1 LAIAPVAH
9 DTGGYGGSSPRGI
22 TVRVLFVKQDHA
34 SPDGLIGDAFAAAGC
49 DVSEMIVVP
58 KERFDAPD
66 VAVTFPAAPAYDAV
80 VFFGA
85 VWSVYD
91 TATIPWITAEIA
103 YARSLIS
110 LGVPALGI
118 CFGGQM
124 LAAAVGGQVEH
135 APVPEVGWLS
145 VASSEPSIIDSG
157 PWLSWHFDRFTVPA
171 HVPVVAQTA
180 LANQAFTHG
189 RTLGLQFHPEVT
201 DAVLE
206 AWLDS
211 GGAAQLADLGVD
223 PQELI
228 EQSRTL
234 ADGAAARAHGLVRR
248 FLFDVAR
255 RPAVAQPAAE
265 QSQPPHRS
273 WLRQQLH

>member
-1 LAIAPVAH
+1 MQDH
-9 DTGGYGGSSPRGI
+9 SSP
-22 TVRVLFVKQDHA
+22 
-34 SPDGLIGDAFAAAGC
+34 SGLIGDAFEAAGC
-49 DVSEMIVVP
+49 DVSEMVVVP
-58 KERFDAPD
+58 KERYHSPD
-66 VAVTFPAAPAYDAV
+66 VAVTFPSPSEYDAV

-91 TATIPWITAEIA
+91 TATIPWVSAEIE

-118 CFGGQM
+118 CFGGQL
-124 LAAAVGGQVEH
+124 LAAAVGGRVER
-135 APVPEVGWLS
+135 APIAEIGWLS
-145 VASSEPSIIDSG
+145 VASDTSAGPGLIDAG

-171 HVPVVAQTA
+171 QVPVVARTA
-180 LANQAFTHG
+180 LANQAFVSG

-206 AWLDS
+206 AWLGSED
-211 GGAAQLADLGVD
+211 AARLTESGVD
-223 PQELI
+223 PQALI

-248 FLFDVAR
+248 FVYDVAR
-255 RPAVAQPAAE
+255 RPASELPAITLV
-265 QSQPPHRS
+265 SGNSSR
-273 WLRQQLH
+273 

>member
-1 LAIAPVAH
+1 
-9 DTGGYGGSSPRGI
+9 
-22 TVRVLFVKQDHA
+22 VRVLFVKQDHS

-49 DVSEMIVVP
+49 DVSEMVVVP
-58 KERFDAPD
+58 RERFHTPD

-91 TATIPWITAEIA
+91 AATIPWISDEIE

-124 LAAAVGGQVEH
+124 LAAAVGGQVER
-135 APVPEVGWLS
+135 APIPEVGWLS
-145 VASSEPSIIDSG
+145 VASDTSAEPGLIDAG
-157 PWLSWHFDRFTVPA
+157 PWLAWHFDRFTVPA
-171 HVPVVAQTA
+171 HVPVVARSA
-180 LANQAFTHG
+180 LASQAFVSG

-201 DAVLE
+201 DSVLE
-206 AWLDS
+206 AWLGS
-211 GGAAQLADLGVD
+211 GGDDQLAEFGVD
-223 PQELI
+223 PQALI

-248 FLFDVAR
+248 FVFDVAR
-255 RPAVAQPAAE
+255 RPAAGLSPATALAAD
-265 QSQPPHRS
+265 SA
-273 WLRQQLH
+273 LR

>member
-1 LAIAPVAH
+1 MQDH
-9 DTGGYGGSSPRGI
+9 SSP
-22 TVRVLFVKQDHA
+22 
-34 SPDGLIGDAFAAAGC
+34 SGLIGDAFEAAGC
-49 DVSEMIVVP
+49 DVSEMVVVP
-58 KERFDAPD
+58 KERYHSPD
-66 VAVTFPAAPAYDAV
+66 VAVTFPSPSEYDAV

-91 TATIPWITAEIA
+91 TATIPWVSAEIE

-118 CFGGQM
+118 CFGGQL
-124 LAAAVGGQVEH
+124 LAAAVGGRVER
-135 APVPEVGWLS
+135 APIAEIGWLS
-145 VASSEPSIIDSG
+145 VASDTSAEPGLIDAG

-171 HVPVVAQTA
+171 QVPVVARTA
-180 LANQAFTHG
+180 LANQAFVSG

-206 AWLDS
+206 AWLGSED
-211 GGAAQLADLGVD
+211 AARLTESGVD
-223 PQELI
+223 PQALI

-248 FLFDVAR
+248 FVYDVAR
-255 RPAVAQPAAE
+255 RPACELPAKTLV
-265 QSQPPHRS
+265 SGIS
-273 WLRQQLH
+273 